1 MTLAELFDIAFEK
14 FPMANVQEDI
24 DGEVIIYTGLMYEA
38 PLGYAGSGPQNIPS
52 HNRCD
57 VDLRPMNE
65 KDLPNVDS

>member
-1 MTLAELFDIAFEK
+1 MTLDELYKIALK
-14 FPMANVQEDI
+14 HFPMANIQEDLE
-24 DGEVIIYTGLMYEA
+24 GEVVIYTGLMYEA

-57 VDLRPMNE
+57 VDLRDMNE

>member
-1 MTLAELFDIAFEK
+1 MTLEELFDIAFEK

>member
-24 DGEVIIYTGLMYEA
+24 DGEVVIYTGLMYDA
-38 PLGYAGSGPQNIPS
+38 PLGYTGSGPQSIPR

-57 VDLRPMNE
+57 VDLRPMNA
-65 KDLPNVDS
+65 KDLPDAKI

>member
-38 PLGYAGSGPQNIPS
+38 PLGYGGSGPQSIPR
-52 HNRCD
+52 HNRRD
-57 VDLRPMNE
+57 VDLRPMNA
-65 KDLPNVDS
+65 KDLPDAKI

>member
-38 PLGYAGSGPQNIPS
+38 PLGYAGSGPQNIPP

-57 VDLRPMNE
+57 VDLRPMNA
-65 KDLPNVDS
+65 KDLPNVEN

>member
-1 MTLAELFDIAFEK
+1 MTLEELFDIAFEK

-24 DGEVIIYTGLMYEA
+24 DGEIVIYTGLMYEA

>member
-38 PLGYAGSGPQNIPS
+38 PLGYAGSGPQNIPP

-65 KDLPNVDS
+65 KDLPNVEI

>member
-1 MTLAELFDIAFEK
+1 MTLEELYKIAFEK

-24 DGEVIIYTGLMYEA
+24 DGEVIIYTGLMYDA

-65 KDLPNVDS
+65 KDLPNVDN

>member
-38 PLGYAGSGPQNIPS
+38 PLGYAGSGPQSIPL

-57 VDLRPMNE
+57 VDLRPMSV
-65 KDLPNVDS
+65 KDLPDAKI